1 MNELSSECSVLSK
14 EPFACDQQIGTNAL
28 SSLNEPFACDQ
39 HIRTKF
45 MNALSSS
52 NIRLRAILLH
62 TVYVHVKHRG
72 IARVTVFCYRAKI
85 CLLDFRSIATREGV
99 PWVNEFFHPCFFY
112 PLDKTFDSECYYWK
126 SSE

>member
-1 MNELSSECSVLSK
+1 
-14 EPFACDQQIGTNAL
+14 
-28 SSLNEPFACDQ
+28 
-39 HIRTKF
+39 

-72 IARVTVFCYRAKI
+72 IARVTVFYYRAKI

-99 PWVNEFFHPCFFY
+99 PWVNEFHPMSALY
-112 PLDKTFDSECYYWK
+112 KTFDSDY
-126 SSE
+126 